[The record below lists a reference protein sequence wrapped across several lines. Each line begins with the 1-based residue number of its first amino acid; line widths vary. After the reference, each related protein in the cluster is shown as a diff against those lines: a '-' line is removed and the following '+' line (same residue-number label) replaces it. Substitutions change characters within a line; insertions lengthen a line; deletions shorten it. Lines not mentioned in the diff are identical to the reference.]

1 MALIRNGF
9 DGLLAWADERLE
21 RLGGRRGSLVPT
33 AVFLLL
39 PALAILGAFGVLPL
53 FSSVYISLFRD
64 GAFVAQG
71 NYAEALSDERLR
83 DSFLVTIYYAAGTI
97 PATLAL
103 SFVVASALFRIRRG
117 RGFFRTLYFLPYVTS
132 VVAAATVWKEIL
144 NPQHGLINTALG
156 WTTPGASPWSQWLLE
171 PRGVLHL
178 VTGGVV
184 AAGAGP
190 SLALCCLIL
199 FEIWHSSGFMI
210 VILLAG
216 MAAIPPEL
224 EEAALIDGANWLQR
238 TRRIT
243 IPLLSP
249 TIFFLIIVSGIKAF
263 QAFNSFY
270 ALTGNGRG
278 PLDTTQNMTVYI
290 FANMY
295 EYNDYGYGATVAAL
309 LCVAIVVLTVVQWR
323 FVGRKVH
330 YD

>member
-1 MALIRNGF
+1 MALLRNGF
-9 DGLLAWADERLE
+9 DWLLALADERLE
-21 RLGGRRGSLVPT
+21 RLGGRRGSSIPT
-33 AVFLLL
+33 AVFLLFPVL
-39 PALAILGAFGVLPL
+39 IILGAFGVLPL
-53 FSSVYISLFRD
+53 FSSIYISLFRG
-64 GAFVAQG
+64 GAFVALG
-71 NYAEALSDERLR
+71 NYREAFTDDQLR
-83 DSFLVTIYYAAGTI
+83 NSFLVTVYYAAGTI
-97 PATLAL
+97 PATLGL
-103 SFVVASALFRIRRG
+103 SFVAASALFRIQRG

-132 VVAAATVWKEIL
+132 AVAAATVWKEIL

-171 PRGVLHL
+171 PRGALHL
-178 VTGGVV
+178 VTGGMVSPGV
-184 AAGAGP
+184 GP
-190 SLALCCLIL
+190 SLALCCVIL

-216 MAAIPPEL
+216 MTAIPPEL
-224 EEAALIDGANWLQR
+224 EEAALIDGANWIQR

-249 TIFFLIIVSGIKAF
+249 TIFFLIIISGIKAF

-290 FANMY
+290 FTNMY
-295 EYNDYGYGATVAAL
+295 EYNDYGYGAAVAAL
-309 LCVAIVVLTVVQWR
+309 LCVVIVGLTVVQWR
-323 FVGRKVH
+323 FVGRRVH